1 MPSFLCTAI
10 LFDLDGVLVD
20 STSSVSRQWRLW
32 AEEHQLDP
40 EEVLSIAHGVRTI
53 EVVRRAAPWLDA
65 TAEVKR
71 IEERE
76 ASDRDGVRPMP
87 GAAELVRS
95 IPSNHWGVVTSG
107 TRMLASARLKYG
119 NIPAP
124 AVLVS
129 ADEVTK
135 GKPDPEPYLM
145 GARLLQRSPNEC
157 LVIEDAPAGI
167 QAAKTAG
174 MSVIGITSTYP
185 RAELTAADAV
195 IDQLAAIRIEISK
208 DRLAVTVSES

>member
-1 MPSFLCTAI
+1 
-10 LFDLDGVLVD
+10 
-20 STSSVSRQWRLW
+20 
-32 AEEHQLDP
+32 
-40 EEVLSIAHGVRTI
+40 
-53 EVVRRAAPWLDA
+53 
-65 TAEVKR
+65 
-71 IEERE
+71 
-76 ASDRDGVRPMP
+76 MP

-95 IPSNHWGVVTSG
+95 IPSDQWGVVTSG

-129 ADEVTK
+129 ADEVMK

-145 GARLLQRSPNEC
+145 GARLLQRSPKEC

-167 QAAKTAG
+167 QAARAAG

>member
-20 STSSVSRQWRLW
+20 STGSVSRQWRIW
-32 AEEHQLDP
+32 AEEHQLNP

-53 EVVRRAAPWLDA
+53 EVVHAAAPWLEA

-76 ASDRDGVRPMP
+76 ASDQDGVRLMP

-95 IPSNHWGVVTSG
+95 IPSDRWGVVTSG
-107 TRMLASARLKYG
+107 TRMLATARLKYG
-119 NIPAP
+119 NIPLP

-129 ADEVTK
+129 ADEVMK
-135 GKPDPEPYLM
+135 GKPDPEPYLT
-145 GARLLQRSPNEC
+145 GARLLRRPPQEC

-167 QAAKTAG
+167 QAAKAAG

-185 RAELTAADAV
+185 RLELAAADAV
-195 IDQLAAIRIEISK
+195 IDRLAAMRIKISK
-208 DRLAVTVSES
+208 DRLEAVVTEG

>member
-32 AEEHQLDP
+32 AEERQLDP

-145 GARLLQRSPNEC
+145 GARLLQRSPKEC

>member
-1 MPSFLCTAI
+1 MRSFLCTAI

-20 STSSVSRQWRLW
+20 STGSVSRQWRIW

-53 EVVRRAAPWLDA
+53 EVVRAAAPWLEA

-76 ASDRDGVRPMP
+76 AADQDGVRLMP

-95 IPSNHWGVVTSG
+95 IPSEQWGVVTSG
-107 TRMLASARLKYG
+107 TRMLATARLKYG
-119 NIPAP
+119 NIPLP

-129 ADEVTK
+129 ADEVVK

-145 GARLLQRSPNEC
+145 GARLLQRPPKEC

-167 QAAKTAG
+167 QAAKAAQ

-185 RAELTAADAV
+185 QIELTAADAV
-195 IDQLAAIRIEISK
+195 IDRLAAIRIKISEG
-208 DRLAVTVSES
+208 RLEVVAGED

>member
-1 MPSFLCTAI
+1 MPSFLCAAI

-32 AEEHQLDP
+32 ADEHQLDP

-107 TRMLASARLKYG
+107 TRMLASARLEYG
-119 NIPAP
+119 NIPVP

-129 ADEVTK
+129 ADEVMK

-145 GARLLQRSPNEC
+145 GARLLQRSPSEC

-167 QAAKTAG
+167 QAARAAG

-185 RAELTAADAV
+185 RAELTADAV

-208 DRLAVTVSES
+208 DRLEVAVTES